1 MFEGT
6 MDMGTYKYGTQTKSE
21 NLKKEETE
29 NCLLTSSWN
38 QIPVSIDYPFYVYEN
53 VNGETNNTGK
63 NYTLFVVRGDYT
75 YTSKGGGDITD
86 KDRFYAVIVNNP
98 ADMKAS
104 NYEGVGM
111 HNYVKRNC
119 KYEINLTILGP
130 GSEVPYDP
138 MISTNLSTAV
148 KVEPWNVKNVHE
160 EVE

>member
-1 MFEGT
+1 
-6 MDMGTYKYGTQTKSE
+6 
-21 NLKKEETE
+21 
-29 NCLLTSSWN
+29 
-38 QIPVSIDYPFYVYEN
+38 
-53 VNGETNNTGK
+53 
-63 NYTLFVVRGDYT
+63 
-75 YTSKGGGDITD
+75 
-86 KDRFYAVIVNNP
+86 
-98 ADMKAS
+98 MKAS